1 MDTRIP
7 IANAFYDQIDLDTHD
22 SPYVRLDDPVF
33 MLTQPPPSTS
43 PERAVPTLNA
53 DAPIVETLA
62 AVDTSSDSLDPDMLP
77 SSTTRRRAP
86 STTPARTSPRSRCTS

>member
-1 MDTRIP
+1 MNTHTP
-7 IANAFYDQIDLDTHD
+7 AANAFYDQIDPDTHD

-53 DAPIVETLA
+53 DAPTVETLA
-62 AVDTSSDSLDPDMLP
+62 AVDASSDSPDPDMIL
-77 SSTTRRRAP
+77 SSTTRR
-86 STTPARTSPRSRCTS
+86 SPP

>member
-7 IANAFYDQIDLDTHD
+7 ASNAFYDQIDPDTHD
-22 SPYVRLDDPVF
+22 SPYDSTTPFF

-62 AVDTSSDSLDPDMLP
+62 AVDASSDSLDPGMLL
-77 SSTTRRRAP
+77 SSTTRR
-86 STTPARTSPRSRCTS
+86 SPP

>member
-1 MDTRIP
+1 MDTHIP
-7 IANAFYDQIDLDTHD
+7 AANTLYDQIDPDTHD
-22 SPYVRLDDPVF
+22 SPYDSTTPFF

-62 AVDTSSDSLDPDMLP
+62 AVDTSSSDSPDPDMLP
-77 SSTTRRRAP
+77 SSATRR
-86 STTPARTSPRSRCTS
+86 SPP